1 MPQRVSSPVAKKA
14 IYDSDLGYELGIEVI
29 FDANPGDEIPGSSTY
44 AVILTVVVYVRLA
57 IPYGAK
63 RLFNQTTKD
72 IISEVIL

>member
-44 AVILTVVVYVRLA
+44 AVILTSWSVVVYVRLDTPFGEKT
-57 IPYGAK
+57 I
-63 RLFNQTTKD
+63 
-72 IISEVIL
+72 